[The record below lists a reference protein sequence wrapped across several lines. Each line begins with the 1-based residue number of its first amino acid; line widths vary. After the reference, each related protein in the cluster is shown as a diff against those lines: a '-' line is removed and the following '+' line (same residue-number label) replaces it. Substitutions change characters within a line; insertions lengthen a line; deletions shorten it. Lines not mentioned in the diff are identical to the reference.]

1 MKLLTCSSHGDKW
14 LPTTCE
20 TCREIVRHYLL
31 AIAED
36 LPEEQAALLRRHV
49 KVADDSARETSR

>member
-49 KVADDSARETSR
+49 KGGR